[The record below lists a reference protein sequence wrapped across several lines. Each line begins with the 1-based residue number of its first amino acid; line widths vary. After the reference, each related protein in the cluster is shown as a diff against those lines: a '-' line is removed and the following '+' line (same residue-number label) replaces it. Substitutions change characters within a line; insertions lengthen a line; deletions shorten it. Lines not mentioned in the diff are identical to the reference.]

1 MKIFMHIVVTFFL
14 TFWPIMFM
22 MSPMAFDAP
31 GSDNN
36 KGNVVGMMLTLCY
49 PIGLFL
55 ILGMFGVNYFG
66 VNSFKLALISAAI
79 ILIAFSL
86 FGYFG
91 LLSNA
96 LRGIANSGYS
106 VVGETVYN
114 DGKPIEG
121 ADSKT
126 FKILDSRRHSS
137 RSHYALD
144 KNHLYYDGK
153 IVEDALAED
162 IVEAK
167 SDRSDYFRN
176 SQQIIYRDTV
186 LQGAVA
192 DSFVVF
198 DRFSNWAYSNR
209 GGEFNV
215 YYCGVLLPTVEGE
228 AFAPLNEFFATDKK
242 QIFQGHTVVLTQAD
256 AASFELMSDREF
268 GKDNNHAYYL
278 GTRPPIVV
286 QDADPG
292 SFEVLERGYAR
303 DRNHVFVIE
312 QYANVVKLEQ
322 ADIDTFEVT
331 RYDDATKSEA
341 RDVNHY
347 YYDGKVVGIR

>member
-1 MKIFMHIVVTFFL
+1 MKIFMHIVVTFVL
-14 TFWPIMFM
+14 MFWPIMFM

-36 KGNVVGMMLTLCY
+36 KSNVVGMMLTLCY

-55 ILGMFGVNYFG
+55 ILGMLGINYFG
-66 VNSFKLALISAAI
+66 VNSFKLALVSLTI

-91 LLSNA
+91 LLFNA

-106 VVGETVYN
+106 VVGDTAYN
-114 DGKPIEG
+114 DGKPIDG
-121 ADSKT
+121 ADGKT
-126 FKILDSRRHSS
+126 FRVLDSRRYSS
-137 RSHYALD
+137 LNHYALD
-144 KNHLYYDGK
+144 RNHLYYDGK
-153 IVEDALAED
+153 IVEDALAEN
-162 IVEAK
+162 IVEAG
-167 SDRSDYFRN
+167 SGGSDYFRN
-176 SQQIIYRDTV
+176 SQQVIYRDMV
-186 LQGAVA
+186 LRGVA
-192 DSFVVF
+192 ADGFAVF
-198 DRFSNWAYSNR
+198 DRFANWAYSNI
-209 GGEFNV
+209 GSEYNV
-215 YYCGVLLPTVEGE
+215 YYRGILLPAVERE
-228 AFAPLNEFFATDKK
+228 AFVPLNDSFAKDKK
-242 QIFQGHTVVLTQAD
+242 QIFEGHTVVLTQAD
-256 AASFELMSDREF
+256 AASFELMRDRDF
-268 GKDNNHAYYL
+268 GKDNSQVYYL
-278 GTRPPIVV
+278 GTRPPVVV

-303 DRNHVFVIE
+303 DRNHIFVIE

>member
-1 MKIFMHIVVTFFL
+1 VNILIHIVVTFFL

-36 KGNVVGMMLTLCY
+36 KSNIVGMMLILCY

-55 ILGMFGVNYFG
+55 VLGMLGVNYFG

-106 VVGETVYN
+106 VVGDTAYN

-121 ADSKT
+121 ADGKT
-126 FKILDSRRHSS
+126 FKVLDSRRYSS
-137 RSHYALD
+137 LNHYASD

-162 IVEAK
+162 IVEVGIGG
-167 SDRSDYFRN
+167 SDYFRN
-176 SQQIIYRDTV
+176 SQQVIYRDMV

-192 DSFVVF
+192 DKFAVF
-198 DRFSNWAYSNR
+198 DRYTNWAYLNND
-209 GGEFNV
+209 GKFNV
-215 YYCGVLLPTVEGE
+215 YYNGVLLPTVERD
-228 AFAPLNEFFATDKK
+228 AFAPLNDFFATDKK
-242 QIFQGHTVVLTQAD
+242 QIFNGHTVVLTQAD
-256 AASFELMSDREF
+256 AASFELMSDHDF
-268 GKDNNHAYYL
+268 GKDDNQVYYL
-278 GTRPPIVV
+278 GTRPPVVV

-303 DRNHVFVIE
+303 DRNHIFAIE
-312 QYANVVKLEQ
+312 RYANVVKLEQ

-347 YYDGKVVGIR
+347 YYDGKIVSTR

>member
-1 MKIFMHIVVTFFL
+1 MKIFIHIVVTFVL
-14 TFWPIMFM
+14 MFWPIMFM

-36 KGNVVGMMLTLCY
+36 KGNIVGMMLTLCY

-66 VNSFKLALISAAI
+66 VNSFKLALISTAI

-121 ADSKT
+121 ADGKT

-162 IVEAK
+162 IVEAG
-167 SDRSDYFRN
+167 SGGSDYFRN
-176 SQQIIYRDTV
+176 SQQVIYRDMV

-192 DSFVVF
+192 DRFAVF
-198 DRFSNWAYSNR
+198 DRFTDWAYSASE
-209 GGEFNV
+209 GEYNV
-215 YYCGVLLPTVEGE
+215 YYRGVLLPTVERD
-228 AFAPLNEFFATDKK
+228 AFAPLNDFFATDKK
-242 QIFQGHTVVLTQAD
+242 RIFEGHTVVLMQAD
-256 AASFELMSDREF
+256 AASFELMSDHDF
-268 GKDNNHAYYL
+268 GKDNNHVYYL
-278 GTRPPIVV
+278 GVTQPIIV
-286 QDADPG
+286 QDADPV

-312 QYANVVKLEQ
+312 QYTNVVKLEQ

-347 YYDGKVVGIR
+347 YYGGKIVGTR

>member
-1 MKIFMHIVVTFFL
+1 
-14 TFWPIMFM
+14 MFM

-36 KGNVVGMMLTLCY
+36 KGTVVGMMLTLCY
-49 PIGLFL
+49 PVGLFL
-55 ILGMFGVNYFG
+55 VLGMLGVNYFG

-106 VVGETVYN
+106 VVGDTAYN

-121 ADSKT
+121 ADGKT
-126 FKILDSRRHSS
+126 FKVLDSRRYSS
-137 RSHYALD
+137 RHHYALD

-162 IVEAK
+162 IVEAA
-167 SDRSDYFRN
+167 SGGSDYFRN
-176 SQQIIYRDTV
+176 SQQVIYRDMV
-186 LQGAVA
+186 LQSAVA
-192 DSFVVF
+192 DKFAVF
-198 DRFSNWAYSNR
+198 DRYTSWAYSNK
-209 GGEFNV
+209 GSEFKV
-215 YYCGVLLPTVEGE
+215 YYNGVLLPTVERE
-228 AFAPLNEFFATDKK
+228 AFAPLNDFFATDKK
-242 QIFQGHTVVLTQAD
+242 QIFNGHTVVLTQAD

-268 GKDNNHAYYL
+268 GKDNSQVYYL
-278 GTRPPIVV
+278 GTRPPVVV

-303 DRNHVFVIE
+303 DRNHIFVIE

-347 YYDGKVVGIR
+347 YYDGKIVSTR

>member
-1 MKIFMHIVVTFFL
+1 MKILIHIVVTFVL
-14 TFWPIMFM
+14 AFWPLMFM

-36 KGNVVGMMLTLCY
+36 KGKVIGMMLALCY
-49 PIGLFL
+49 PIVLFL
-55 ILGMFGVNYFG
+55 VLGMLGVNYFG
-66 VNSFKLALISAAI
+66 VNGFKLALISTTI

-106 VVGETVYN
+106 LVGDTAYN

-121 ADSKT
+121 ADGKT
-126 FKILDSRRHSS
+126 FKILDSRRFGSLH
-137 RSHYALD
+137 HYALD

-162 IVEAK
+162 IVETQ
-167 SDRSDYFRN
+167 SGGRDYFHN
-176 SQQIIYRDTV
+176 SQQVIYRDMV
-186 LQGAVA
+186 LQGAAVDRFA
-192 DSFVVF
+192 VF
-198 DRFSNWAYSNR
+198 DRFPSWAYSNND
-209 GGEFNV
+209 GKFDV
-215 YYCGVLLPTVEGE
+215 YYRGILLSMVESE
-228 AFAPLNEFFATDKK
+228 AFTPLNDFFATDKRR
-242 QIFQGHTVVLTQAD
+242 IFKGSTVVLTQAD
-256 AASFELMSDREF
+256 AASFELMSDHDF
-268 GKDNNHAYYL
+268 GKDNSHVYYL
-278 GTRPPIVV
+278 GATQPIIV
-286 QDADPG
+286 QDADPV

-303 DRNHVFVIE
+303 DRNHIFVIE

-331 RYDDATKSEA
+331 QYDDATKSEA